1 MQEIK
6 NARQES
12 SVQSDPTMYKIVV
25 KKGNNAVDFGEV
37 CPYCG
42 SKDTAMLDDYL
53 DESSNVVSEAWGG
66 GADGCHAGFLR
77 EVKLDKN
84 GKILWSKTFASMQEL
99 EKAKQKRNAQSD
111 PTMYKFAIKEGEGPY
126 RGSVYTITVSYILD
140 KKTNEYHLWSYS
152 YNSD

>member
-6 NARQES
+6 NAKQES
-12 SVQSDPTMYKIVV
+12 SARSDPTMNEVVV
-25 KKGNNAVDFGEV
+25 KKGNNAVDAGEV

-53 DESSNVVSEAWGG
+53 DESSNVVSEAWGC

-84 GKILWSKTFASMQEL
+84 GRVISSRTFAG
-99 EKAKQKRNAQSD
+99 K
-111 PTMYKFAIKEGEGPY
+111 P
-126 RGSVYTITVSYILD
+126 V
-140 KKTNEYHLWSYS
+140 
-152 YNSD
+152 